1 MPTGAVFRAVPDSVE
16 VFMTKNRFFTCAF
29 LLFLSPLA
37 VDAQSAAPSPRPGPD
52 KIKGTYSFRL
62 TPVTSFAPWYDGT
75 NGKDSGVVT
84 APRQDILRVGTFAAD
99 KGAISG
105 HTIATTDDGLT
116 TVVIDFT
123 WSGTYT
129 INTDGTGMLSITT
142 VNVTDTSC
150 APAQLAGECAT
161 FEGPE
166 SYAFVINNHGEEKLV
181 SLIQTDNV
189 GGGAK
194 IFLTGEARRQ

>member
-1 MPTGAVFRAVPDSVE
+1 MNKKGLLAVAV
-16 VFMTKNRFFTCAF
+16 A
-29 LLFLSPLA
+29 LFLSPLA
-37 VDAQSAAPSPRPGPD
+37 VDAQARRPEPPPGP
-52 KIKGTYSFRL
+52 KPKQLKGDYSFRL

-84 APRQDILRVGTFAAD
+84 APRQDILRVGTFSA
-99 KGAISG
+99 KNNGTVTG

-123 WSGTYT
+123 WSGDVTV
-129 INTDGTGMLSITT
+129 NDDGTGTLDITT
-142 VNVTDTSC
+142 VDVTDTSC
-150 APAQLAGECAT
+150 MPAQAPGMCAT

-194 IFLTGEARRQ
+194 VFLTGEARRQ

>member
-1 MPTGAVFRAVPDSVE
+1 
-16 VFMTKNRFFTCAF
+16 MTKITPAGSM
-29 LLFLSPLA
+29 LLFFLSPLA
-37 VDAQSAAPSPRPGPD
+37 VDAQTASRPHPGPGPD
-52 KIKGTYSFRL
+52 KDIKGSYSFRL

-84 APRQDILRVGTFAAD
+84 APRQDILRVGTFVAD
-99 KGAISG
+99 KNGTLSG

-123 WSGTYT
+123 WSGTYQV
-129 INTDGTGMLSITT
+129 NSDGTGTLAITT
-142 VNVTDTSC
+142 VHVSDTSC
-150 APAQLAGECAT
+150 APAQAAGQCAT

-166 SYAFVINNHGEEKLV
+166 TYAFVINNHGDEKLV
-181 SLIQTDNV
+181 ALIETDNV

-194 IFLTGEARRQ
+194 IFLTGEASRQ